1 MSRPDLF
8 TRAGTAADAIR
19 AVVVDPPRIAVVLGS
34 GLGALAEGLAD
45 RVAIPYASIPHFPT
59 PTVAGHAGTL
69 HAGAVGGAR
78 VLVFEG
84 RFHDYEGHELEVVTF
99 PVRVMQRLGVGT
111 LILTAATGGIRAD
124 LAPGAIVCLVDHL
137 NLVGRNPL
145 RGPNDDR
152 LGVRFLDLSEV
163 YSPRLRTVAR
173 QEAERIG
180 LELFAGVYACMPGPC
195 YETPAEIRML
205 RALGADVVG
214 MSTVPEAV
222 VARHAGI
229 EVLALALVT
238 NPAAGVTA
246 SPISHDEVLAA
257 GRAATPRL
265 GALIAGVVT
274 RLAHDSGS

>member
-1 MSRPDLF
+1 
-8 TRAGTAADAIR
+8 
-19 AVVVDPPRIAVVLGS
+19 
-34 GLGALAEGLAD
+34 
-45 RVAIPYASIPHFPT
+45 
-59 PTVAGHAGTL
+59 
-69 HAGAVGGAR
+69 

-84 RFHDYEGHELEVVTF
+84 RFHDYEGHGLEAVTF

-111 LILTAATGGIRAD
+111 LILTAAAGGIRAD
-124 LAPGAIVCLVDHL
+124 LAPGDLVSLVDHL
-137 NLVGRNPL
+137 NLIGRNPL

-163 YSPRLRTVAR
+163 YSTRLRRVAR
-173 QEAERIG
+173 EEAERLG
-180 LELFAGVYACMPGPC
+180 VELSPGVYACMPGPC
-195 YETPAEIRML
+195 YETPAEVRML

-214 MSTVPEAV
+214 MSTVPEAI

-238 NPAAGVTA
+238 NAAAGV
-246 SPISHDEVLAA
+246 SPNPISHEEVLAA

-274 RLAHDSGS
+274 RLARGSVR